1 MDTWMR
7 LRLVRP
13 ESRFTKQMSRPYSI
27 PLRASSSPLSSRRHS
42 SLWTFFFVA
51 LVRST
56 VLMALLAHRPA
67 EEPTRTEET
76 NGQTETERQRLSER
90 EESVVYKKKKPR
102 RYFTDANAVTYGG
115 DVGGSRGWKETEGTT
130 REGVVGC
137 GQIC

>member
-1 MDTWMR
+1 MDGHVDETEACETR
-7 LRLVRP
+7 KSIHQTN
-13 ESRFTKQMSRPYSI
+13 ESALPYSS
-27 PLRASSSPLSSRRHS
+27 PSLFLPLSSRRHS

-67 EEPTRTEET
+67 EEPTRTEKT
-76 NGQTETERQRLSER
+76 DGQTETERQRLSER

-115 DVGGSRGWKETEGTT
+115 DVGGSRG
-130 REGVVGC
+130 
-137 GQIC
+137 